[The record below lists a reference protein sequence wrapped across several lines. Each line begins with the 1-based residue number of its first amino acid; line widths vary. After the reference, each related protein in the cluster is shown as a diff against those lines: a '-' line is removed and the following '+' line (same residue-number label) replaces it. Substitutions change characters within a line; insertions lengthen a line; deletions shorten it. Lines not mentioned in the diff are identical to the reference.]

1 MEPEKWWEMR
11 WPRRHALALP
21 FGACGVTA
29 LLTWLTT
36 GGQGDLAANLKVAAD
51 MVELGAAIYGMVA
64 VTIEGGVRRMFWAW
78 EKHQAVKES
87 LREEGR
93 QEGSKAGRKAERAAM
108 QAHLEKVSRER
119 GIPLSELLPPQ
130 SEE

>member
-1 MEPEKWWEMR
+1 MEQEKWWEMR
-11 WPRRHALALP
+11 WPRRHLLAAP

-29 LLTWLTT
+29 LLTYLTT

-51 MVELGAAIYGMVA
+51 MVDLGAAIYGMVA

-93 QEGSKAGRKAERAAM
+93 QEIRAVVKQRDKVLTRMA
-108 QAHLEKVSRER
+108 QEKGLTLE
-119 GIPLSELLPPQ
+119 ELLEQ
-130 SEE
+130 EGGK

>member
-1 MEPEKWWEMR
+1 MR
-11 WPRRHALALP
+11 WPRRHLLAAP

-51 MVELGAAIYGMVA
+51 MVDLGAAIYGMVA

-78 EKHQAVKES
+78 EKHQSVKES

-93 QEGSKAGRKAERAAM
+93 QEGRKENRAAM
-108 QAHLEKVSRER
+108 QAHLEKVSKET
-119 GIPLSELLPPQ
+119 GIPLTRLLPPQ

>member
-29 LLTWLTT
+29 LLTYLTT
-36 GGQGDLAANLKVAAD
+36 GGQGDLAANLEVAAE
-51 MVELGAAIYGMVA
+51 MVDLGAAIYGMVA

-93 QEGSKAGRKAERAAM
+93 KENRAAM
-108 QAHLEKVSRER
+108 QAHLEKVSKET
-119 GIPLSELLPPQ
+119 GIPLTRLLPPQ

>member
-1 MEPEKWWEMR
+1 
-11 WPRRHALALP
+11 
-21 FGACGVTA
+21 
-29 LLTWLTT
+29 
-36 GGQGDLAANLKVAAD
+36 
-51 MVELGAAIYGMVA
+51 MVDLGAAIYGMVA

-93 QEGSKAGRKAERAAM
+93 REGRKAGRQEGSKAGRKAERAAM

-119 GIPLSELLPPQ
+119 GIPLSELLPP
-130 SEE
+130 SPEE